1 MNKINEPEV
10 DDKFFE
16 RADAHIHLSNDQTN
30 EVGIGK
36 VSSSMMYATARFN
49 SWVSACGF
57 HNGAE
62 MAEAR
67 AEMIEYFVEQFR
79 LMLEDNLDDYIRNY
93 DRYMNAAQ
101 DAGVTPKTRDELFDR

>member
-1 MNKINEPEV
+1 MNEINETEL

-16 RADAHIHLSNDQTN
+16 RADAHIHLSNDQTDG
-30 EVGIGK
+30 VGIGK

-49 SWVSACGF
+49 SWVSACGSK
-57 HNGAE
+57 NGQE

-67 AEMIEYFVEQFR
+67 SETIEYFVEQYR

-93 DRYMNAAQ
+93 DRYMNPAQ
-101 DAGVTPKTRDELFDR
+101 DPGLTPKTRDELFDR